1 MNDTNQNVTNDMCLF
16 LVRNASWASKQVWAS
31 GPAQARLFAE
41 QRGFIRNTADS
52 LVKISH
58 KDNSLRQNPT
68 YSKVYQYLS
77 YVKYPCYFTE
87 VIDLNNRHFVH
98 LQFAP
103 KLKYMNI
110 RLEVPRFQPVVI
122 KI

>member
-1 MNDTNQNVTNDMCLF
+1 MNDTNQDTTNDMCLF
-16 LVRNASWASKQVWAS
+16 SVRNASSTTKMVWAS
-31 GPAQARLFAE
+31 SPTQARLFAE
-41 QRGFIRNTADS
+41 QRGFIRNTADA

-77 YVKYPCYFTE
+77 YVKYPCYFIE
-87 VIDLNNRHFVH
+87 VIHLDNRHFVH

-110 RLEVPRFQPVVI
+110 RIEVPRFQPVVI